1 MNLLRMNAL
10 TSKARSIERLKQT
23 LNILSIRNHR
33 QFSTIQQ
40 GSKYTL
46 GFKKYLTLLN
56 GEVGSFFHDVP
67 LDLNEHEKTVN
78 MIVEV
83 PRWTTGKFEISKEL
97 RFNPIVQDTKN
108 GKLRFVNNIFPYHG
122 YIHNYGAIPQTWEDP
137 TIEHKLGKCVVALKG
152 DNDPLDCC
160 EIGSDVL
167 EMGSIKKV
175 KVLGSLALIDDGELD
190 WKVIVIDVND
200 PLSSKI
206 DDLEK
211 IEEYFPGI
219 LDTTRE
225 WFRKYK
231 VPAGKPL
238 NSFAF
243 HEQYQNS
250 NKTIQTIKKCHNSW
264 KNLISGSL
272 QEKYDNLPNTERA
285 GNGVTLEDSVKPP
298 SQIPPEVQK
307 WYYV

>member
-1 MNLLRMNAL
+1 MSLLRMNSL
-10 TSKARSIERLKQT
+10 VGKNRSLERLKQT
-23 LNILSIRNHR
+23 LNILSFRIQR
-33 QFSTIQQ
+33 QLSTTQQ

-46 GFKKYLTLLN
+46 GFKKYLKLPN

-67 LDLNEHEKTVN
+67 LDLNEREKTVN
-78 MIVEV
+78 MIAEV

-97 RFNPIVQDTKN
+97 KFNPIIQDTKN

-137 TIEHKLGKCVVALKG
+137 TIRHELGNGDLALRG

-167 EMGSIKKV
+167 EIGSVRKV

-190 WKVIVIDVND
+190 WKIIVISVND
-200 PLSSKI
+200 PLYPKL
-206 DDLEK
+206 DNLENVEK
-211 IEEYFPGI
+211 HFPGI
-219 LDTTRE
+219 LDATRE

-231 VPAGKPL
+231 VPMGKPL
-238 NSFAF
+238 NKFAF
-243 HEQYQNS
+243 REQYMDS
-250 NKTIQTIKKCHNSW
+250 DDAIKTIKECHNSW
-264 KNLISGSL
+264 RKLISGSL
-272 QEKYDNLPNTERA
+272 QAKYDNLPNIERA
-285 GNGVTLEDSVKPP
+285 GKGVTLQDSSKPP
-298 SQIPPEVQK
+298 SEIPPEVQK

>member
-1 MNLLRMNAL
+1 MNAL
-10 TSKARSIERLKQT
+10 VAKSRAMERLKQT
-23 LNILSIRNHR
+23 LNILSVRNHR
-33 QFSTIQQ
+33 QFNTIQQ

-46 GFKKYLTLLN
+46 GFKQYVTLSN
-56 GEVGSFFHDVP
+56 GEVASFFHDVP
-67 LDLNEHEKTVN
+67 LALNESEKTVN

-97 RFNPIVQDTKN
+97 RFNPIIQDTKN

-137 TIEHKLGKCVVALKG
+137 TVKHELGNDAVSLEG

-190 WKVIVIDVND
+190 WKVIVINVND

-206 DDLEK
+206 NDIGNVEK
-211 IEEYFPGI
+211 HFPGI
-219 LDTTRE
+219 LDATRE

-243 HEQYQNS
+243 HEQYINS
-250 NKTIQTIKKCHNSW
+250 SSTIQIIKECHKSW
-264 KNLISGSL
+264 RKLISGSL
-272 QEKYDNLPNTERA
+272 DDKYDKLPRIERS
-285 GNGVTLEDSVKPP
+285 GNGIILEDSAKPP
-298 SQIPPEVQK
+298 SQVPPEVQK